1 MQKILVSLP
10 ENLANRMKAVIPNR
24 QRSKLIAE
32 LLEKEIKKREDE
44 LYACACAVEA
54 DEGLNTEMED
64 WDVTIGDGIESES
77 W

>member
-10 ENLANRMKAVIPNR
+10 ENLAYRMKAVIPNR

-44 LYACACAVEA
+44 LYQCACAVEA
-54 DEGLNTEMED
+54 DEELNKEMKD
-64 WDVTIGDGIESES
+64 WEVTIGDGIEPET

>member
-10 ENLANRMKAVIPNR
+10 DNLVARMKAVIPNR
-24 QRSKLIAE
+24 FRSKLVTE
-32 LLEKEIKKREDE
+32 LLEIEIKKREDE
-44 LYACACAVEA
+44 LYSCACAVEA
-54 DEGLNTEMED
+54 DEGLNVEMEH